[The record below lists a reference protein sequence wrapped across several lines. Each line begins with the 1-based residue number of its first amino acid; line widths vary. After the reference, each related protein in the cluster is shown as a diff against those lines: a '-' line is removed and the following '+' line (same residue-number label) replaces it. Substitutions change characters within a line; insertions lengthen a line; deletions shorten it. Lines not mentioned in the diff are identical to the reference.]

1 MRSYRADYAQ
11 AWADLIA
18 DVHLKPAANNQEA
31 IRQAE
36 ALGAPEG
43 PLALLIAAIVR
54 NTPAALPDGGDG
66 PIAASDPLAPKF
78 TSLARLTMHEGA
90 TGTPQIEGVL
100 QALREVAVLRAAKLE
115 AGSAQERI
123 ARIATDASSEPEPVR
138 SMLLALAVL
147 PKGAAGNAARLA
159 PAELSRQVA
168 ARLAVPC
175 IRLVAGHFPFARGA
189 LRDASLEDF
198 ARLFAPKAGFDQAFA
213 QLIGAR
219 VDTSSDTW
227 EVRGPGPGPQAA
239 DVERFRAAARIR
251 DVFFRRG
258 GMRPAIELKFRPLDM
273 DQEIDR
279 FQLEVDGQ
287 IVSYAHGP
295 VETTLVR
302 WPGPQAGSARI
313 ELTPASATDP
323 VEFSGPWALFR
334 LLDNAAVQDAGSPG
348 RFRVVFGAAGH
359 QATFEVESDSGANPF
374 RLRELEH
381 FDCPLPGP

>member
-1 MRSYRADYAQ
+1 
-11 AWADLIA
+11 
-18 DVHLKPAANNQEA
+18 
-31 IRQAE
+31 
-36 ALGAPEG
+36 
-43 PLALLIAAIVR
+43 
-54 NTPAALPDGGDG
+54 
-66 PIAASDPLAPKF
+66 
-78 TSLARLTMHEGA
+78 
-90 TGTPQIEGVL
+90 
-100 QALREVAVLRAAKLE
+100 
-115 AGSAQERI
+115 
-123 ARIATDASSEPEPVR
+123 
-138 SMLLALAVL
+138 
-147 PKGAAGNAARLA
+147 
-159 PAELSRQVA
+159 
-168 ARLAVPC
+168 VPC